1 MHWER
6 TSLPPLK
13 AKRAVIGHQSNHFL
27 LFYFLSLYDLREK
40 MVPNEVWLAGK
51 VNVIEHGSTNLVL
64 LLLKNLEKR
73 LTQPYSHS
81 HALQ

>member
-1 MHWER
+1 
-6 TSLPPLK
+6 
-13 AKRAVIGHQSNHFL
+13 
-27 LFYFLSLYDLREK
+27 

-64 LLLKNLEKR
+64 LLLENLEKR
-73 LTQPYSHS
+73 LTQPYSQP

>member
-13 AKRAVIGHQSNHFL
+13 AKRVVIGHQSNDFL
-27 LFYFLSLYDLREK
+27 LFYFLSLYNLREK
-40 MVPNEVWLAGK
+40 MVPNEVLLAGK

-64 LLLKNLEKR
+64 LLLENLEKR
-73 LTQPYSHS
+73 LTQPYSQP

>member
-13 AKRAVIGHQSNHFL
+13 AKRVVIGHQSNDFL
-27 LFYFLSLYDLREK
+27 LFYFPSLYNLREK
-40 MVPNEVWLAGK
+40 MVPNEFWLAGK

-64 LLLKNLEKR
+64 LLLENLEKR
-73 LTQPYSHS
+73 LTQPYSQP